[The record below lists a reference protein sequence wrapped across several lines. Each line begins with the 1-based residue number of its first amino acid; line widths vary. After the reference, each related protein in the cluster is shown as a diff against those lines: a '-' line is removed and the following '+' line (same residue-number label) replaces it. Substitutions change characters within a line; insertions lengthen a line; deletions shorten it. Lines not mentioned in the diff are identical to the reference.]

1 MCCSYCCT
9 SMEGADSGSWICDWC
24 RVAKKGH
31 QPTSKKE
38 RRMEIKS
45 ESFKE
50 PGFSATSN
58 KDHALELLLKAA
70 LTPPDKSELASPQPR
85 LSDPMQGSPVT
96 DCGSNCSSSLE
107 SEKLMSLDVGS
118 HSCSAAAEASSSC
131 ENRMVLDMNT
141 SDEEGSLGIIPRVH
155 RNRLSTCDIKRSP
168 NSLRCSVQAR
178 SLKKLVKQK
187 SLPGSRNHVSSSIPV
202 PSKRL
207 SSLKSMPHTKSVAII
222 DSPKGLVRRY
232 KSLSDISYWA
242 ATKVQCQPQSI
253 SNHVVESG
261 MPSAGLAHN
270 LGLGHTQVQS
280 TRIQPTWWTIHFYC
294 HFFRKHSKCSRSTIH
309 KSLAKG
315 WWCLCHLYTNS
326 GSEFSSLVNC
336 KFKIP
341 AKLESFVQ
349 L

>member
-1 MCCSYCCT
+1 MESRSRGDGGGIAQIGSILVRRHELPMQQQRGCDENHGSWMRRSSSSDEMQQQLECSMCGDVGFADQLQHCSACRSRIQHTYCCT

-31 QPTSKKE
+31 QSTSKKE

-232 KSLSDISYWA
+232 KSLSDISY
-242 ATKVQCQPQSI
+242 
-253 SNHVVESG
+253 
-261 MPSAGLAHN
+261 
-270 LGLGHTQVQS
+270 
-280 TRIQPTWWTIHFYC
+280 
-294 HFFRKHSKCSRSTIH
+294 
-309 KSLAKG
+309 
-315 WWCLCHLYTNS
+315 
-326 GSEFSSLVNC
+326 
-336 KFKIP
+336 
-341 AKLESFVQ
+341 
-349 L
+349 

>member
-1 MCCSYCCT
+1 MSCSYCCT

-50 PGFSATSN
+50 PGFSTTSN

-70 LTPPDKSELASPQPR
+70 LMPPDKSELASPQPR

-207 SSLKSMPHTKSVAII
+207 SSLKSMPHTKSVAIV

-232 KSLSDISYWA
+232 KSLSDISY
-242 ATKVQCQPQSI
+242 
-253 SNHVVESG
+253 
-261 MPSAGLAHN
+261 
-270 LGLGHTQVQS
+270 
-280 TRIQPTWWTIHFYC
+280 
-294 HFFRKHSKCSRSTIH
+294 
-309 KSLAKG
+309 
-315 WWCLCHLYTNS
+315 
-326 GSEFSSLVNC
+326 
-336 KFKIP
+336 
-341 AKLESFVQ
+341 
-349 L
+349 